1 MSHGSFEFKEVKL
14 TSYTHS
20 QDLGFALGLSPK
32 WTPYWCINGF
42 YIAVPDAW
50 YRQERKDISWL
61 NIVLWGSIQLLEAVG
76 REGWQSN
83 SHSRR
88 QMLQRLFTSR
98 GPWSR
103 VRQEAGAA
111 YKIQRPA
118 PMNLLP
124 PNKLCFLRVPLS
136 LRVVPPAG
144 EHSFTTQA

>member
-61 NIVLWGSIQLLEAVG
+61 NIVLWGSSQLLEAVG

-83 SHSRR
+83 SVQGGRCCR
-88 QMLQRLFTSR
+88 DC

-103 VRQEAGAA
+103 VRQEAGVA

-144 EHSFTTQA
+144 EHSFTTWA